1 MIRKN
6 ISIYLHNKHKQTTM
20 STKTVNNQDIADL
33 AKFQRLLRNIE
44 DMRRG
49 AAQTLVKREN
59 EGMFKRISERR
70 RNAV

>member
-1 MIRKN
+1 
-6 ISIYLHNKHKQTTM
+6 M